1 MLSIRPAGFALLA
14 AGLFGAV
21 PAAGS
26 AAPLPYDQA
35 VANGRRT
42 AHMVL
47 DKVAAESCLRGR
59 LNRAMI
65 KLSDSCAAH
74 GEHGELCSIAD
85 RVAVA
90 VPLTPDLM
98 REASERIL
106 QLTEPAAGSA
116 AAPTKP

>member
-1 MLSIRPAGFALLA
+1 VISLRPTSLALVA
-14 AGLFGAV
+14 AGLLGLAPV
-21 PAAGS
+21 ARA
-26 AAPLPYDQA
+26 AAPLPYEQA
-35 VANGRRT
+35 VANSRET

-74 GEHGELCSIAD
+74 GRRGELCTIAD
-85 RVAVA
+85 RVAAA
-90 VPLTPDLM
+90 VPVTPELM

-106 QLTEPAAGSA
+106 QLTESPGGGATATA
-116 AAPTKP
+116 DP